1 MVSTSEASID
11 AARILPPEDF
21 WRRLNDV
28 YVAIWARRS
37 TVSRGKR
44 TASSR
49 PELMN
54 VKRFHHE
61 GVMRGSMER

>member
-11 AARILPPEDF
+11 AARMLPPEDF
-21 WRRLNDV
+21 CRRLREV
-28 YVAIWARRS
+28 YVAIWARRR

-49 PELMN
+49 PELRKVN
-54 VKRFHHE
+54 RFHMD
-61 GVMRGSMER
+61 GLRRGSIDK